1 MSVERTEVERLLCRQ
16 VKVEKTG
23 VSVTVRDAVHAHAN
37 HYIKE
42 SRPYFRE
49 QQLKTYIDCPYL
61 LNIARG
67 MCVAS
72 LFGALV
78 AVGGSIALPI
88 FFFIACLLFFCVYC
102 QHEWV
107 NQKSLPV
114 VLKQPVFDQSRQSSA
129 NEFYEVLN
137 CDWTWR
143 SCPSELP
150 GWDWLRD
157 VVSRKNKIPGLQW
170 NSDPPHVRRKRPVTI
185 DADSLLNGRCLQLLL
200 HGGLL
205 QNMSH

>member
-1 MSVERTEVERLLCRQ
+1 VFLFFVVEADSQFSDMSVERTEVERLLCRQ

-137 CDWTWR
+137 CD
-143 SCPSELP
+143 
-150 GWDWLRD
+150 
-157 VVSRKNKIPGLQW
+157 
-170 NSDPPHVRRKRPVTI
+170 
-185 DADSLLNGRCLQLLL
+185 
-200 HGGLL
+200 
-205 QNMSH
+205 